1 MNLVIY
7 IYVAGGS
14 PDPAM
19 NATLATVLKKAK
31 ADGVPK
37 ENIDKALARVN
48 ALTKS
53 KWILL
58 THFKASGGQGK
69 DASQHVVYEAMVSG
83 SVAVVM

>member
-1 MNLVIY
+1 MNLVTY
-7 IYVAGGS
+7 ICEAGGS

-48 ALTKS
+48 AFSINKMDSSDYKS
-53 KWILL
+53 RPLVDKVK
-58 THFKASGGQGK
+58 TR
-69 DASQHVVYEAMVSG
+69 VSM
-83 SVAVVM
+83 SSMKLWFREVLRL

>member
-1 MNLVIY
+1 MNLVTY

-48 ALTKS
+48 ALTIS

-58 THFKASGGQGK
+58 NTSQGLWWTRQRRES
-69 DASQHVVYEAMVSG
+69 ACRL
-83 SVAVVM
+83 